1 MTRTPQSL
9 SLILLSVFILL
20 GCSVLSTLAKNL
32 LWCEC
37 LPPDLGPTAAGG
49 SNNEYVNLRDV
60 SQQHRGADTSLESLY
75 GDTAVWIQ
83 ANNGRMG
90 RRQAASL
97 WRLSQAS

>member
-1 MTRTPQSL
+1 M
-9 SLILLSVFILL
+9 
-20 GCSVLSTLAKNL
+20 LSTLARKL
-32 LWCEC
+32 LWRKR

-49 SNNEYVNLRDV
+49 SNEEYVNLRDV

-90 RRQAASL
+90 RVA
-97 WRLSQAS
+97 

>member
-1 MTRTPQSL
+1 MSMSACWSGT
-9 SLILLSVFILL
+9 
-20 GCSVLSTLAKNL
+20 
-32 LWCEC
+32 
-37 LPPDLGPTAAGG
+37 TAAGG
-49 SNNEYVNLRDV
+49 SNEEYVNLRDV
-60 SQQHRGADTSLESLY
+60 SHQHRGADTSLESLY